1 VSGRTITLMAGDV
14 RSIRVESRGATVA
27 LIIFDQ
33 DGERPLIEARLDLG
47 DLDELIEA
55 LAENW
60 FA

>member
-1 VSGRTITLMAGDV
+1 MSGRTITLASGDV
-14 RSIRVESRGATVA
+14 RAIRVENRGGTVA
-27 LIIFDQ
+27 LVIFDQ
-33 DGERPLIEARLDLG
+33 AGEPPLIEARLDLG

>member
-1 VSGRTITLMAGDV
+1 MSGRTIRLTSGDV
-14 RSIRVESRGATVA
+14 AALRVENRGRTVA
-27 LIIFDQ
+27 LVIFDRE
-33 DGERPLIEARLDLG
+33 GEPPLIEARLDLG